1 MVNCAVS
8 KEAVHCFLRL
18 LENVE
23 KDFQFCQEVEFHPR
37 LRYVQQNNSSTCPLE
52 LCLEQNKFVKAGA
65 VDTPEAGAVQDD
77 FRFSIREAT
86 LRSRSEPQIV
96 RPQSEMAGQAE
107 DQNALALT
115 LVYFHIV
122 GAGKCT
128 SAAARSEGPEFRS

>member
-8 KEAVHCFLRL
+8 KEAVHCFLRIR
-18 LENVE
+18 ENVE
-23 KDFQFCQEVEFHPR
+23 NDFQFCHDVEFHPR
-37 LRYVQQNNSSTCPLE
+37 LRYLQQNDSSTCPLE

-65 VDTPEAGAVQDD
+65 VDAPEPGAVQDD
-77 FRFSIREAT
+77 SAVSRREAT

-96 RPQSEMAGQAE
+96 RPQNEMAGHAQ

-122 GAGKCT
+122 DAGKCT